1 MSAYTEMQTNGGKKR
16 ALPLTICQL
25 LTGLNKNCRGTKK
38 LRLGKKIVF
47 RRKIGFDSRPT
58 FAFSK
63 KPQKTKKQKWKERR
77 ESFWQVLRS
86 PQKNRQQSRWRGWAV
101 FFLCEPRFIQNLA
114 AARAGPGSKARLDLK
129 LTLSISKYPV
139 LSFTKPRELC
149 DRLKARA
156 YEMFCFKLKEG
167 SMQTSRLT
175 KPRELCDWLKWIAL
189 EIMFQAQRGLN
200 TGFKARQAR
209 H

>member
-101 FFLCEPRFIQNLA
+101 FFLCKPRFIQNLA
-114 AARAGPGSKARLDLK
+114 AARAGPDSGPGSKARLNLK
-129 LTLSISKYPV
+129 LALNRSKKPCTELHQTPRALQQAQSKSLWNV
-139 LSFTKPRELC
+139 L
-149 DRLKARA
+149 
-156 YEMFCFKLKEG
+156 
-167 SMQTSRLT
+167 
-175 KPRELCDWLKWIAL
+175 
-189 EIMFQAQRGLN
+189 FQAQRRLN
-200 TGFKARQAR
+200 TDFKARQAR